1 MGPLE
6 RAVAGKALHAK
17 RKEVDPELLARVEA
31 LGASLRPT
39 PVVRLAHPRLHLFA
53 KLEYHSVVG
62 SLKDR
67 PAYYMLRDAIRRG
80 EIRRTTTVIESSSG
94 NTGSALA
101 VFCRLLGLTFV
112 PVVDPNIQNHYR
124 GLLESTCTRV
134 VRVDTRD
141 ETGGYLKTRLAK
153 VQELLETIGDA
164 YWTDQ
169 YRNPSAMSAHHELTA
184 GEIIASF
191 PALDYV
197 FVGVSTAGTIAGV
210 SRRLKAHFPDVRIV
224 AVDAEGSAIF
234 GQTPR
239 CRYIPGI
246 GSSIV
251 PDLLR
256 HALIDDTVHVRELD
270 TIAACHDLVREHQ
283 ILAGGS
289 SGSSY
294 AAIQSYPFPEPSP
307 TVLFLCADRGTAYMD
322 TVYDERWVAW
332 RREREEASP
341 APADA
346 QPDVHGRGPRGA
358 VVNTA
363 GAPTFSI
370 VGGKSVHAIVFG
382 DIAGCMEVVRAA
394 YLAHGAGRS
403 VNPNSYFLRFPE
415 RPTARII
422 ALPAYL
428 GDAFDVAGIKWI
440 SSFPEN
446 VAKGIP
452 RASAVLVLNDCATGY
467 PFACLEAS
475 IISAARTAAS
485 AVLAAKACA
494 AGRSQPR
501 TLGIVGNGLIARYL
515 YEFFVRT
522 GWSFPNVR
530 LFDATP
536 GESRRF
542 SERLTLDA
550 RHAVAH
556 DEAIEPLLRASDL
569 IVFATTAGAPY
580 VHDIGLFTHNPIVLN
595 ISLRDLGTDVIL
607 GSYNV
612 VDDVGHVL
620 NANTSPHLAEQ
631 RVGHRGFIHATIPQL
646 LAGDRQPATDRPVV
660 VSPFGLGVLDL
671 AVGNW
676 VYARAEARGEL
687 VEVPDFFWELTR

>member
-6 RAVAGKALHAK
+6 GAVAGKALHAK

-31 LGASLRPT
+31 LGAVLRPT
-39 PVVRLAHPRLHLFA
+39 PVVRLEHPRLHLFA

-62 SLKDR
+62 SIKDR

-141 ETGGYLKTRLAK
+141 ETGGFLKTRLAK

-294 AAIQSYPFPEPSP
+294 AAIRSYAFPEARP

-322 TVYDERWVAW
+322 TVYDESWVAW

-341 APADA
+341 SPA
-346 QPDVHGRGPRGA
+346 
-358 VVNTA
+358 T
-363 GAPTFSI
+363 
-370 VGGKSVHAIVFG
+370 
-382 DIAGCMEVVRAA
+382 
-394 YLAHGAGRS
+394 RS
-403 VNPNSYFLRFPE
+403 
-415 RPTARII
+415 
-422 ALPAYL
+422 
-428 GDAFDVAGIKWI
+428 
-440 SSFPEN
+440 
-446 VAKGIP
+446 
-452 RASAVLVLNDCATGY
+452 
-467 PFACLEAS
+467 
-475 IISAARTAAS
+475 
-485 AVLAAKACA
+485 
-494 AGRSQPR
+494 R
-501 TLGIVGNGLIARYL
+501 TLR
-515 YEFFVRT
+515 
-522 GWSFPNVR
+522 
-530 LFDATP
+530 
-536 GESRRF
+536 
-542 SERLTLDA
+542 
-550 RHAVAH
+550 VA
-556 DEAIEPLLRASDL
+556 
-569 IVFATTAGAPY
+569 
-580 VHDIGLFTHNPIVLN
+580 
-595 ISLRDLGTDVIL
+595 
-607 GSYNV
+607 
-612 VDDVGHVL
+612 
-620 NANTSPHLAEQ
+620 
-631 RVGHRGFIHATIPQL
+631 
-646 LAGDRQPATDRPVV
+646 
-660 VSPFGLGVLDL
+660 
-671 AVGNW
+671 
-676 VYARAEARGEL
+676 ARAE
-687 VEVPDFFWELTR
+687 PS